1 MAIQLQELIER
12 INQEGIK
19 SAEEK
24 TREIIAEA
32 EKKAEDIIEKA
43 RKEAKGLTE
52 KANES
57 AKSTR
62 EKSEKAIKQSFR
74 NVMLALKQEI
84 TKQFD
89 LIVKSE
95 IGKALNPEVISEV
108 IINVSKDIAK
118 QKSDGKDIQILVNEK
133 DAKKLTGTFVESF
146 KKEIKAGL
154 EIKPVKNI
162 DAGFM
167 VSFDDGKS
175 HYDFTDDG
183 LRECLFAYISPQLK
197 EIVKK

>member
-1 MAIQLQELIER
+1 MAAQLQELIER
-12 INQEGIK
+12 INKEGVK

-24 TREIIAEA
+24 TRKIIAEA

-43 RKEAKGLTE
+43 EKEAKALTE
-52 KANES
+52 NAKKS
-57 AKSTR
+57 AKSTQ

-95 IGKALNPEVISEV
+95 IGKALKPEVVSEV

-118 QKSDGKDIQILVNEK
+118 QKSDGKDVQILVNEK
-133 DAKKLTGTFVESF
+133 DAKKLAVTFIESF
-146 KKEIKAGL
+146 KKEIQSGL

-167 VSFDDGKS
+167 VSFDGGKS

-183 LRECLFAYISPQLK
+183 LRECLSAYISPQLK
-197 EIVKK
+197 EIVK

>member
-1 MAIQLQELIER
+1 MAAQLQELIER
-12 INQEGIK
+12 INKEGIK

-24 TREIIAEA
+24 TRKIIAEA

-43 RKEAKGLTE
+43 EKEAKALIE
-52 KANES
+52 EAKKS
-57 AKSTR
+57 AKSTQ

-84 TKQFD
+84 AKQFD

-95 IGKALNPEVISEV
+95 IGKALKPEVVSEV

-118 QKSDGKDIQILVNEK
+118 QKSDGKDVQILVNEK
-133 DAKKLTGTFVESF
+133 DAKKLAGTFVESF
-146 KKEIKAGL
+146 KKEIQSGL

-167 VSFDDGKS
+167 VSFDGGKS

-183 LRECLFAYISPQLK
+183 LRECLSAYISPQLK
-197 EIVKK
+197 EIIK

>member
-1 MAIQLQELIER
+1 MAAQLQELIER

-19 SAEEK
+19 SAEGK
-24 TREIIAEA
+24 TRKIIAEA

-52 KANES
+52 KANKGAE
-57 AKSTR
+57 STR

-74 NVMLALKQEI
+74 NVMLSLKEEI
-84 TKQFD
+84 KKQFD

-95 IGKALNPEVISEV
+95 VGEALKPEVVSE
-108 IINVSKDIAK
+108 IIIKVSESFAKQMSGNQDAQVLVSK
-118 QKSDGKDIQILVNEK
+118 G
-133 DAKKLTGTFVESF
+133 DAKKLGETFIERF
-146 KKEIKAGL
+146 KKEVKSGL

-167 VSFDDGKS
+167 VSFDGGKS

-183 LRECLFAYISPQLK
+183 LRECLSAYISPQLK

>member
-1 MAIQLQELIER
+1 MAAQLQELIER
-12 INQEGIK
+12 INKEGVK
-19 SAEEK
+19 SAEGK
-24 TREIIAEA
+24 ARKIIAEA

-43 RKEAKGLTE
+43 EKEAKALIE
-52 KANES
+52 KAKKS
-57 AKSTR
+57 AKSTQ

-95 IGKALNPEVISEV
+95 IGKALKPEVVSEV

-118 QKSDGKDIQILVNEK
+118 QKSDGKDVQILVNEK
-133 DAKKLTGTFVESF
+133 DAKKLAVTFIESF
-146 KKEIKAGL
+146 KKEIQSGL

-167 VSFDDGKS
+167 VSFDGGKS

-183 LRECLFAYISPQLK
+183 LRECLSAYISPQLK
-197 EIVKK
+197 EIVK

>member
-1 MAIQLQELIER
+1 MAAQLQELIER
-12 INQEGIK
+12 INKEGVK

-24 TREIIAEA
+24 TRKIIAEA

-43 RKEAKGLTE
+43 EKEAKALTE
-52 KANES
+52 NAKKS
-57 AKSTR
+57 AKSTQ

-89 LIVKSE
+89 LIVNSE
-95 IGKALNPEVISEV
+95 IGKALKPEVVSEV

-118 QKSDGKDIQILVNEK
+118 QKSDGKDVQILVNEK
-133 DAKKLTGTFVESF
+133 DAKKLAVTFVESF
-146 KKEIKAGL
+146 KKEIQSGL

-167 VSFDDGKS
+167 VSFDGGKS

-183 LRECLFAYISPQLK
+183 LRECLSAYISPQLK
-197 EIVKK
+197 EIIK

>member
-1 MAIQLQELIER
+1 MAAQLQELIER
-12 INQEGIK
+12 INKEGVK

-24 TREIIAEA
+24 TRKIIAEA

-43 RKEAKGLTE
+43 EKEAKALTE
-52 KANES
+52 NAKKS
-57 AKSTR
+57 AKSTQ

-95 IGKALNPEVISEV
+95 IGKALKPEVVSEV

-118 QKSDGKDIQILVNEK
+118 QKSGGQDVQILVNEK
-133 DAKKLTGTFVESF
+133 DAKKLAGVFVESV
-146 KKEIKAGL
+146 KKEVKSGL
-154 EIKPVKNI
+154 VIKPVKNI

-167 VSFDDGKS
+167 VSVDGGKS
-175 HYDFTDDG
+175 HYDFTDEG
-183 LRECLFAYISPQLK
+183 LRECLSAYISPQLK
-197 EIVKK
+197 EIVK